1 MIGNGCIAIDAFLQM
16 NPAAEHNIHR
26 QCHGIARLAAGTLT
40 MRPAMSLKDR
50 AAQPAGRRTS
60 RSICLRAHT
69 PLESRSVAPANLNTC
84 RPEKCQ
90 AVLGGKFRQETV
102 TVRNQWPMCLSLKCR
117 SNEKLKLRASGNEP
131 MVFEMALE

>member
-50 AAQPAGRRTS
+50 AAQPAGKRTS

-90 AVLGGKFRQETV
+90 AVPGGKFRQETV